1 MSHRRDRKMWFFA
14 TGRHMIPS
22 QRHLFD
28 IPGDIAYLNCAYL
41 GPLSRAVVDAGRQA
55 AGRKAH
61 PWEIGSEDFYTETE
75 IARGLFANIIN
86 AADEDVA
93 IIPAA
98 SYGVSVAARNLPL
111 EIGQNVVLLA
121 EQFPSNVYAWRESA
135 GNAGARIVTVERPHD
150 GDLTRAVLASL
161 DERTA
166 VVSLPNCHWAD
177 GALLDLVEIARR
189 TREVGASLVLDVT
202 QSAGVMPLD
211 VAAIRPD
218 FLVAACY
225 KWLLGPYSVGF
236 MYVAPEHQDGKPI
249 EYNWRARL
257 GSENFAGLVNYQ
269 DRYLPGALRF
279 DVGEC
284 ANFHTMPAVI
294 AALRQILDWGVP
306 AIAETLA
313 ARNAGIAERAAAL
326 GLECL
331 DAGQR
336 AGHFLGLR
344 FPDGVPEGLLDALH
358 RAHVFV
364 SVRGESLRVTPHLYN
379 DDGDVDRLMHALE
392 QAID

>member
-1 MSHRRDRKMWFFA
+1 
-14 TGRHMIPS
+14 MIPS

-28 IPGDIAYLNCAYL
+28 IPDEIAYLNCAYL

-61 PWEIGSEDFYTETE
+61 PWEIGSEDFFTETE
-75 IARGLFANIIN
+75 IARGLFARIVN
-86 AADEDVA
+86 ANDEDIA

-111 EIGQNVVLLA
+111 AEGQSVVLLA
-121 EQFPSNVYAWRESA
+121 EQFPSNVYAWREAA
-135 GNAGARIVTVERPHD
+135 GNAGARVVTVERPHD
-150 GDLTRAVLASL
+150 GDLTRAVLDAL

-166 VVSLPNCHWAD
+166 IVALPNCHWAD
-177 GALLDLVEIARR
+177 GALLNLERIAHRA
-189 TREVGASLVLDVT
+189 RELGASLVLDVT

-211 VAAIRPD
+211 VGVIQPD

-225 KWLLGPYSVGF
+225 KWLLGPYSTGF
-236 MYVAPEHQDGKPI
+236 MYVAPHRQDGKPI

-257 GSENFAGLVNYQ
+257 GSERFAELVNYQ
-269 DRYLPGALRF
+269 DAYQPGALRF

-284 ANFHTMPAVI
+284 ANFHTMPALV

-313 ARNAGIAERAAAL
+313 ARNAHIARRAAAL

-331 DAGQR
+331 GQDRR

-344 FPDGVPEGLLDALH
+344 FPRGMPAGLLDALDEA
-358 RAHVFV
+358 RVYV
-364 SVRGESLRVTPHLYN
+364 SVRGDSLRVTPHLYN
-379 DDGDVDRLMHALE
+379 DDDDVDRLMQALE
-392 QAID
+392 QALD